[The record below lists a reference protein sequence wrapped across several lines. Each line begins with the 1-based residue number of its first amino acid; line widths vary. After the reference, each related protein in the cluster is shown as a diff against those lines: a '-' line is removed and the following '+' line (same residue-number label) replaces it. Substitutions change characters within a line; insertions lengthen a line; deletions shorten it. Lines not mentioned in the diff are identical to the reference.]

1 MWTMDC
7 GILQWNVETMV
18 FLSLLHF
25 TISAHSSDTVLCG
38 LHTKY
43 RGNNSCLW
51 MALLGRRI
59 WPSLEKMLHEI
70 FLPGHW
76 PLGSLMMSQYGPG
89 AKISH
94 STDSSV
100 QCPRSAVARIDVQGD
115 YSSGARGRPG
125 AWAHHHQLHCHWSL
139 VVTTIISQ
147 GPGAYLC
154 PCWATTIIILILEP
168 LEPPQLNQPNANVVQ
183 LTI

>member
-1 MWTMDC
+1 MKCWDNGVPVSATFHH
-7 GILQWNVETMV
+7 LSTFQW
-18 FLSLLHF
+18 HW
-25 TISAHSSDTVLCG
+25 VLCG
-38 LHTKY
+38 LHTKCS
-43 RGNNSCLW
+43 GNNSCLW
-51 MALLGRRI
+51 MTLLGRRI

-115 YSSGARGRPG
+115 YSSGARGRPTG
-125 AWAHHHQLHCHWSL
+125 PI
-139 VVTTIISQ
+139 TTNYTATGCGDNLSQ

-154 PCWATTIIILILEP
+154 LCWGATIIILILEP

>member
-1 MWTMDC
+1 
-7 GILQWNVETMV
+7 MV

-115 YSSGARGRPG
+115 YSSGAPG
-125 AWAHHHQLHCHWSL
+125 AAYWAHHHQLHCHWLSPPV
-139 VVTTIISQ
+139 VVTTSARHHGRICYL
-147 GPGAYLC
+147 YLC
-154 PCWATTIIILILEP
+154 WGYNNNH
-168 LEPPQLNQPNANVVQ
+168 LNP
-183 LTI
+183 

>member
-1 MWTMDC
+1 
-7 GILQWNVETMV
+7 MV

-100 QCPRSAVARIDVQGD
+100 HAPLLPGLMSKVITAAGP
-115 YSSGARGRPG
+115 RGRPTG
-125 AWAHHHQLHCHWSL
+125 PI
-139 VVTTIISQ
+139 TTNYTATGCGDNLSQ
-147 GPGAYLC
+147 GPWAYR
-154 PCWATTIIILILEP
+154 ASG
-168 LEPPQLNQPNANVVQ
+168 VQ
-183 LTI
+183 Q

>member
-43 RGNNSCLW
+43 SGNNSCLW

-115 YSSGARGRPG
+115 YSSGARGRPTG
-125 AWAHHHQLHCHWSL
+125 PI
-139 VVTTIISQ
+139 TTNYTATDCGDNLSQ
-147 GPGAYLC
+147 PPWAYLC
-154 PCWATTIIILILEP
+154 LCWGTTIIILILEP
-168 LEPPQLNQPNANVVQ
+168 LEPPQLNQPNANVLQ

>member
-115 YSSGARGRPG
+115 YSSGAPG
-125 AWAHHHQLHCHWSL
+125 AAYWAHHHQLHCHWL
-139 VVTTIISQ
+139 WWQ
-147 GPGAYLC
+147 PQPGTMGVSCL
-154 PCWATTIIILILEP
+154 WVTTIIILILEP
-168 LEPPQLNQPNANVVQ
+168 LEPPQLNQPNANVLQ

>member
-115 YSSGARGRPG
+115 YSSRARGRPTG
-125 AWAHHHQLHCHWSL
+125 PI
-139 VVTTIISQ
+139 TTNYTATGCGDNLSQ
-147 GPGAYLC
+147 GPWAYR
-154 PCWATTIIILILEP
+154 ASG
-168 LEPPQLNQPNANVVQ
+168 VQ
-183 LTI
+183 Q

>member
-1 MWTMDC
+1 
-7 GILQWNVETMV
+7 MV
-18 FLSLLHF
+18 FLSTLHF

-115 YSSGARGRPG
+115 YSSGARGRPTG
-125 AWAHHHQLHCHWSL
+125 PITTNYTATDWLSPPTSARHQGRICASA
-139 VVTTIISQ
+139 
-147 GPGAYLC
+147 G
-154 PCWATTIIILILEP
+154 
-168 LEPPQLNQPNANVVQ
+168 VQ
-183 LTI
+183 Q